1 MDNINNIEFIKLQ
14 KENEK
19 LQKKINELEKEYT
32 KLFFESIHEK
42 HLLQKIINDDYDEN
56 IITLDELNVIIK
68 RIEKSQFKK

>member
-1 MDNINNIEFIKLQ
+1 MSEKIQKENEKLQ

-19 LQKKINELEKEYT
+19 LQKENVELYKENRE
-32 KLFFESIHEK
+32 LFFKSIREK
-42 HLLQKIINDDYDEN
+42 QFLQKIINDDYDEN